1 MTGVSLLLSQEHIKE
16 RRKQRQ
22 RVLLWIRK
30 RDSKE
35 SNFSIIN
42 DLRLTDKEDFRK
54 YRILKY
60 NINEKYNFVSTFSIQ
75 WEMFIKMF
83 FTTHACFCF
92 CVMEFRKQKN
102 IFCISESSLCFAQK
116 NNFCITN
123 KIKLVWFYSLYRN
136 NFFEQKCKNVT
147 FSYILK
153 IFFTMLHLK
162 IFQEYWIILYISR
175 ISLCVMSP

>member
-1 MTGVSLLLSQEHIKE
+1 MADIDNKKLIGLLIMTGMSLLLSQEHIKE

-22 RVLLWIRK
+22 RVRLWIK

-35 SNFSIIN
+35 SHFSTIN

-54 YRILKY
+54 YRTLKY
-60 NINEKYNFVSTFSIQ
+60 NINEKYNFVSTLSRQ
-75 WEMFIKMF
+75 WTMFIKMF
-83 FTTHACFCF
+83 FTTHSCFCF

-116 NNFCITN
+116 NNFCVTS

-136 NFFEQKCKNVT
+136 NFFEQKWKNV
-147 FSYILK
+147 
-153 IFFTMLHLK
+153 IFWKYFLPCYTWK
-162 IFQEYWIILYISR
+162 YFKNIE
-175 ISLCVMSP
+175 